1 MTPDFEYY
9 KQNKDYNCGVWALK
23 YILKL
28 VLNKEYDS
36 EILEKELNTTEDNG
50 TSHVYILKF
59 LCKENIDFIEVT
71 GNVDKL
77 PLLINYQYDGDGH
90 YGVIVN
96 KYEGV
101 LEIFNPATGKIEEI
115 FNHEFIA
122 IAGRIIFIPEVPV
135 FNAIAVLQPEFVHID
150 LSCNIRVRLILL
162 HPLVFYPFLHQA
174 VSEC

>member
-115 FNHEFIA
+115 FNHVFISDWYSLRYGKQWG
-122 IAGRIIFIPEVPV
+122 IYINKPET
-135 FNAIAVLQPEFVHID
+135 ILID
-150 LSCNIRVRLILL
+150 CDATGKTISR
-162 HPLVFYPFLHQA
+162 
-174 VSEC
+174 

>member
-115 FNHEFIA
+115 FNHEFISDWYSLRYGKQWG
-122 IAGRIIFIPEVPV
+122 IYINKPET
-135 FNAIAVLQPEFVHID
+135 ILID
-150 LSCNIRVRLILL
+150 CDATGKTISR
-162 HPLVFYPFLHQA
+162 
-174 VSEC
+174 